1 MTQSDTRVHI
11 RPAVGDDFAAIAEL
25 TVETY
30 VGEGHV
36 HPESSYVAEL
46 ADTESRARVAEVLVA
61 VRDSQLLGSLT
72 IARPGTPYAE
82 VARVDELEF
91 RMLAV
96 AGQARGAGVGTAL
109 VRTVIDV
116 ARNEG
121 FAAVV
126 LTTMPGM
133 AAARRIYE
141 RLGFRH
147 VPERDWSTPGGI
159 PLTVLRRTD

>member
-1 MTQSDTRVHI
+1 MTQSETLVHI
-11 RPAVGDDFAAIAEL
+11 RPAAAEDFTAIARL
-25 TVETY
+25 TIDTY

-36 HPESSYVAEL
+36 HPDSPYVAEL
-46 ADTESRARVAEVLVA
+46 ADTETRSGAAEVLVA

-72 IARPGTPYAE
+72 IARPGTPYADI
-82 VARVDELEF
+82 AREGELEF

-96 AGQARGAGVGTAL
+96 TGAARGAGVGTAL
-109 VRTVIDV
+109 VRTVVDT
-116 ARNEG
+116 ARDEG
-121 FAAVV
+121 FEAVV

-141 RLGFRH
+141 RLGFVH

-159 PLTVLRRTD
+159 PLTVMRRRS